1 MHTSELTPTGFGSRV
16 NGRPDRHTAPNLTD
30 LLHRHGVLLLPGLAP
45 TPGEFVEFA
54 RQFGEPEHVFPEA
67 HQVAGHAVLRLQSN
81 VDGLGASAGGRYWH
95 ADGAFAERPTAV
107 TALLCVEAPASGGD
121 TLFADMRAALA
132 SLPDEVRAQAAG
144 HRGYYPAKEIARRDM
159 ERARMM
165 RTVVM
170 TDEEQAAKLAE
181 LQNVHHPLVR
191 RHPVT
196 GKQALYL
203 NEHWL
208 ARVEGLTD
216 ADSERLLA
224 TLYEAATRE
233 SHVYRHTWTEGDVL
247 VWDNALVMHKALPAA
262 NGTRKVTYRC
272 TIADGSAPPG

>member
-1 MHTSELTPTGFGSRV
+1 MHTSELTPTGFGLRLGGRSARH
-16 NGRPDRHTAPNLTD
+16 NGPDLPD
-30 LLHRHGVLLLPGLAP
+30 LLHHHGVLVLPGLAP
-45 TPGEFVEFA
+45 TPGEFVAFA
-54 RQFGEPEHVFPEA
+54 QQFGEPEHVFPEA

-81 VDGLGASAGGRYWH
+81 VNGLGASAGGRYWH

-132 SLPDEVRAQAAG
+132 SLPDEVRAQAAS

-159 ERARMM
+159 QRARMM

-170 TDEEQAAKLAE
+170 SDEEQEAKLAE
-181 LQNVHHPLVR
+181 LKNLHHPLVR

-196 GKQALYL
+196 GEQALYL

-208 ARVEGLTD
+208 AEVEGLPA
-216 ADSERLLA
+216 ADGKQLLS
-224 TLYEAATRE
+224 TLYGAATRE
-233 SHVYRHTWTEGDVL
+233 SNVYRHTWTEGDIL
-247 VWDNALVMHKALPAA
+247 VWDNALVMHKALPTA

-272 TIADGSAPPG
+272 TIAEGAGTPG